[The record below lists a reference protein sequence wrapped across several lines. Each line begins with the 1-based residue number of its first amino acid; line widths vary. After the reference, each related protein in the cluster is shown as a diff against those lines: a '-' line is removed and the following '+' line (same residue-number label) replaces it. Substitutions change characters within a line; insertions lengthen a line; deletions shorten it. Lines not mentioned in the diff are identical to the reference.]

1 MARIRSHLLHIQ
13 IELCYKTLKDI
24 IIQMNEELNHRLHE
38 LLTPLGYYI
47 SSEIFI
53 ELLECVNYL
62 HKQNIIHRDLKP
74 SNILITLGNYGRFV
88 KLGDFGLATVHDF
101 EGQSHSKYMG
111 TWIYTT
117 PEVTYS
123 KYYDFKADIF
133 SLGIIQELFNIDINE

>member
-1 MARIRSHLLHIQ
+1 MARIRSHYLVECLDVWLKENYYLINGFGNYKNSGITPNHEVFNSNKTLLLHIQ
-13 IELCYKTLKDI
+13 MELCYKTLKDI
-24 IIQMNEELNHRLHE
+24 IIQMNEELNHR
-38 LLTPLGYYI
+38 PLGYHI

-74 SNILITLGNYGRFV
+74 SNILITFGNYGRLV

-111 TWIYTT
+111 T
-117 PEVTYS
+117 
-123 KYYDFKADIF
+123 
-133 SLGIIQELFNIDINE
+133 